1 MKVPFVDL
9 KKQYDS
15 IKPEIDKKIAE
26 VINES
31 AFIGG
36 KYLKSF
42 EQSFSKYLGV
52 NHTIG
57 CGNGTDALF
66 IALKTLGIGEG
77 DEVITAANSFV
88 ATAEAISL
96 TGAKVIF
103 VDVDEKTYNIDI
115 NEIKKAINSKTKV
128 ILPVHLYGKPA
139 DMNPIL
145 KLAKEFDLFV
155 VEDCAQAH
163 GALYD
168 GKKVG
173 TFGDFGCFSFYPGKN
188 LGAYGDGG
196 ALVTDSSNLAKTA
209 RMFSNHGRVSKYD
222 HEFIGLNSRL
232 DGLQAAVLD
241 IKLNYLDL
249 WSQKRRDIAHFYS
262 KSLKGE
268 LVVPIEEKIEKSV
281 YHLYVVQVENRDQ
294 LQAFLKEKGISTGIH
309 YPIPLP
315 ELKAYKNLIDPKK
328 AFPRSSYLSK
338 RILSLPIHGCMD
350 LKEAEYVVKMIRTF
364 VNKKNIKDE
373 FPNSVFN

>member
-1 MKVPFVDL
+1 MILTAGP
-9 KKQYDS
+9 S
-15 IKPEIDKKIAE
+15 ITQKEIDYVNDAVKNGWNENWNSYIIKLEEAFKKKFNVKHALLT
-26 VINES
+26 S
-31 AFIGG
+31 SCTGAMHLG
-36 KYLKSF
+36 LKA
-42 EQSFSKYLGV
+42 LGV
-52 NHTIG
+52 
-57 CGNGTDALF
+57 
-66 IALKTLGIGEG
+66 GEG

-281 YHLYVVQVENRDQ
+281 D
-294 LQAFLKEKGISTGIH
+294 FFS
-309 YPIPLP
+309 
-315 ELKAYKNLIDPKK
+315 ELNIKNLELYFDNTIKLAKTFSLRGLPTTIIVNKEGEEFARIVGSIDFSDEK
-328 AFPRSSYLSK
+328 FINWLSK
-338 RILSLPIHGCMD
+338 
-350 LKEAEYVVKMIRTF
+350 Y
-364 VNKKNIKDE
+364 N
-373 FPNSVFN
+373 